1 MHGHHWLYARCGV
14 AGNSAVF
21 SKAVGNLAP
30 TPTSLTTL
38 FCCGPH
44 LYWAVHKSMTRQLW
58 SCSFC
63 LNQSHRLVQLTQ
75 TTRASSRR
83 SKELC
88 PNRMR
93 RVRRL
98 QVESKHGRNI
108 TPEYLADMQV
118 ADATIKEV
126 LRLAVIINTV
136 PKRALTT
143 FELCGYTIPQVI
155 TAHCTRSRDHD
166 CCCSFI
172 HMH

>member
-1 MHGHHWLYARCGV
+1 MYIVDTCMSITGV
-14 AGNSAVF
+14 AW
-21 SKAVGNLAP
+21 
-30 TPTSLTTL
+30 LTTL

-44 LYWAVHKSMTRQLW
+44 FYWAVHKSMTRQLW

-83 SKELC
+83 SKKLC

-98 QVESKHGRNI
+98 QVQSKHGRNI

-143 FELCGYTIPQVI
+143 FELCGYTIPEVG
-155 TAHCTRSRDHD
+155 TAPCTRSRDHG

-172 HMH
+172 HTH